1 MINTVEKF
9 KEKKNRIAVI
19 SGEGN
24 LPNQIIKELILNNI
38 DPIAFFPKN
47 FNLSLPNNVKKIA
60 FDLYN
65 LENLIY
71 ALKSRAVK
79 YLIFAGKITRYNDF
93 DTSNNLKSI
102 DLMKDYKIDLQN
114 TDDKLL
120 RSVGYF
126 FEKQG
131 FEILSIQKILPNI
144 FLEKGIPSNRK
155 PSIQDRKDIEKA
167 INIHNLMSKAD
178 IGQSLVVVNGLCIGL
193 ETLPGTDAM
202 IEFVK
207 NFKRKNNFF
216 KKLSGGI
223 LFKCLKNNQDIRFD
237 FPVIGENTLLNI
249 KRAELNGLALVENKL
264 ITLNKD
270 KLIKIANKLD
280 LFISID

>member
-1 MINTVEKF
+1 MIKTIENI

-65 LENLIY
+65 LESLIY

-79 YLIFAGKITRYNDF
+79 YLIFAGKITRFNDF

-126 FEKQG
+126 FEKHG
-131 FEILSIQKILPNI
+131 FEILSIQNILPNF

-167 INIHNLMSKAD
+167 INIHNLMSEAD

-223 LFKCLKNNQDIRFD
+223 LFKCLKKNQDVRFD
-237 FPVIGENTLLNI
+237 FPVIGENTLFNI
-249 KRAELNGLALVENKL
+249 KRAELNGLALVKNKL

>member
-1 MINTVEKF
+1 MIKTIDKF
-9 KEKKNRIAVI
+9 KETKNRIAVI

-79 YLIFAGKITRYNDF
+79 YLIFAGKITRFNDF

-126 FEKQG
+126 FEKHG
-131 FEILSIQKILPNI
+131 FEILSVQNIL
-144 FLEKGIPSNRK
+144 S
-155 PSIQDRKDIEKA
+155 
-167 INIHNLMSKAD
+167 
-178 IGQSLVVVNGLCIGL
+178 
-193 ETLPGTDAM
+193 
-202 IEFVK
+202 
-207 NFKRKNNFF
+207 NFF
-216 KKLSGGI
+216 WKKVFHQI
-223 LFKCLKNNQDIRFD
+223 
-237 FPVIGENTLLNI
+237 ENLLY
-249 KRAELNGLALVENKL
+249 RTE
-264 ITLNKD
+264 
-270 KLIKIANKLD
+270 KI
-280 LFISID
+280 

>member
-1 MINTVEKF
+1 MQFHI
-9 KEKKNRIAVI
+9 
-19 SGEGN
+19 
-24 LPNQIIKELILNNI
+24 Q
-38 DPIAFFPKN
+38 
-47 FNLSLPNNVKKIA
+47 
-60 FDLYN
+60 
-65 LENLIY
+65 NLIY

-126 FEKQG
+126 FEKHG
-131 FEILSIQKILPNI
+131 FEILSVQNILPNF
-144 FLEKGIPSNRK
+144 FLEKGVPSKRK

-167 INIHNLMSKAD
+167 INIHNLMSEAD
-178 IGQSLVVVNGLCIGL
+178 IGQSIVVVNGLCIGL

-270 KLIKIANKLD
+270 KLSKLQTN
-280 LFISID
+280 

>member
-1 MINTVEKF
+1 MIKTLEKL
-9 KEKKNRIAVI
+9 KEKKNRLAVI
-19 SGEGN
+19 SGEGI
-24 LPNQIIKELILNNI
+24 LPNQIIKELILNKI
-38 DPIAFFPKN
+38 DPFAFFPN
-47 FNLSLPNNVKKIA
+47 HLNLSLPNNVKKIA

-65 LENLIY
+65 LEKLIY
-71 ALKSRAVK
+71 ELKSRAVK

-93 DTSNNLKSI
+93 ENFNNLKSI
-102 DLMKDYKIDLQN
+102 DIMKDYKIDLQN

-131 FEILSIQKILPNI
+131 FEILSIQNILPNC
-144 FLEKGIPSNRK
+144 FLEKGVPSNRK
-155 PSIQDRKDIEKA
+155 PTIQDRKDIEKA
-167 INIHNLMSKAD
+167 VNIHNLMSVAD

-207 NFKRKNNFF
+207 NFKKKNNNF
-216 KKLSGGI
+216 KKFSGGI
-223 LFKCLKNNQDIRFD
+223 LFKCLKNNQDVRFD

-249 KRAELNGLALVENKL
+249 KRAELNGLALVKNKL

>member
-1 MINTVEKF
+1 MIKTIENI

-24 LPNQIIKELILNNI
+24 LPNKIIKELILNNI

-126 FEKQG
+126 FEKHG
-131 FEILSIQKILPNI
+131 FEILSVQNILPNF
-144 FLEKGIPSNRK
+144 FLEKGVPSNRK
-155 PSIQDRKDIEKA
+155 PSTQDRKDIEKA
-167 INIHNLMSKAD
+167 INIHNLMSEAD

-223 LFKCLKNNQDIRFD
+223 LFKCLKKNQDVRFD

>member
-1 MINTVEKF
+1 
-9 KEKKNRIAVI
+9 
-19 SGEGN
+19 
-24 LPNQIIKELILNNI
+24 
-38 DPIAFFPKN
+38 
-47 FNLSLPNNVKKIA
+47 
-60 FDLYN
+60 
-65 LENLIY
+65 
-71 ALKSRAVK
+71 
-79 YLIFAGKITRYNDF
+79 
-93 DTSNNLKSI
+93 
-102 DLMKDYKIDLQN
+102 MKDYKIDLQN
-114 TDDKLL
+114 SDDKLL

-131 FEILSIQKILPNI
+131 FEILSVQNILPNF
-144 FLEKGIPSNRK
+144 FLKKGVPSNRK

-167 INIHNLMSKAD
+167 SNIHNLMSEAD

-207 NFKRKNNFF
+207 NFKRKNNIF

-223 LFKCLKNNQDIRFD
+223 LFKCLKNNQDVRFD

-249 KRAELNGLALVENKL
+249 KRAELNGLALLENKL

>member
-1 MINTVEKF
+1 MIKTIDKF
-9 KEKKNRIAVI
+9 KETKNRIAVI

-24 LPNQIIKELILNNI
+24 FPNQIIKELILNNI
-38 DPIAFFPKN
+38 HPIAFFPKN
-47 FNLSLPNNVKKIA
+47 LNLSLPINVKKIA

-71 ALKSRAVK
+71 ELKSRAVK

-93 DTSNNLKSI
+93 ETSNNLKTI
-102 DLMKDYKIDLQN
+102 DLMTDYKIDLQN

-120 RSVGYF
+120 RGVGYF

-131 FEILSIQKILPNI
+131 FEILSVQNILPNF
-144 FLEKGIPSNRK
+144 FLEKGVPSDRK
-155 PSIQDRKDIEKA
+155 PSIQDRKDIAKA
-167 INIHNLMSKAD
+167 INIHNLMSEAD
-178 IGQSLVVVNGLCIGL
+178 IGQSIVVVNGLCIGL

-207 NFKRKNNFF
+207 NFKRKNNIF

-223 LFKCLKNNQDIRFD
+223 LFKCLKKNQDVRFD

>member
-1 MINTVEKF
+1 M
-9 KEKKNRIAVI
+9 
-19 SGEGN
+19 
-24 LPNQIIKELILNNI
+24 
-38 DPIAFFPKN
+38 
-47 FNLSLPNNVKKIA
+47 
-60 FDLYN
+60 
-65 LENLIY
+65 IY

-126 FEKQG
+126 FEKHG
-131 FEILSIQKILPNI
+131 FEILSVQNILPNF
-144 FLEKGIPSNRK
+144 FLEKGVPSNRK

-167 INIHNLMSKAD
+167 INIHNLMSEAD

>member
-1 MINTVEKF
+1 MINTIEKF

-126 FEKQG
+126 FEKHG
-131 FEILSIQKILPNI
+131 FEILSVQNILPNF
-144 FLEKGIPSNRK
+144 FLEKGVPSNRK

-167 INIHNLMSKAD
+167 INIHNLMSEAD

-223 LFKCLKNNQDIRFD
+223 LFKCLKKNQDVRFD

>member
-1 MINTVEKF
+1 MIKTIENI

-71 ALKSRAVK
+71 ELKSRAVK

-93 DTSNNLKSI
+93 ETSNNLKTI
-102 DLMKDYKIDLQN
+102 DLMTDYKIDLQN

-131 FEILSIQKILPNI
+131 FEILSVQNILPNF
-144 FLEKGIPSNRK
+144 FLEKGVPSNRK
-155 PSIQDRKDIEKA
+155 PSIQDRQDIEKA
-167 INIHNLMSKAD
+167 INIHNLMSEAD

-207 NFKRKNNFF
+207 NFKRKN
-216 KKLSGGI
+216 
-223 LFKCLKNNQDIRFD
+223 
-237 FPVIGENTLLNI
+237 
-249 KRAELNGLALVENKL
+249 
-264 ITLNKD
+264 
-270 KLIKIANKLD
+270 
-280 LFISID
+280 

>member
-1 MINTVEKF
+1 MIKTIENI

-79 YLIFAGKITRYNDF
+79 YLIFAGKITRYNYF

-126 FEKQG
+126 FEKHG
-131 FEILSIQKILPNI
+131 FEILSVQNILPNF
-144 FLEKGIPSNRK
+144 FLEKGVPSNRK

-167 INIHNLMSKAD
+167 INIHNLMSEAD

-223 LFKCLKNNQDIRFD
+223 LFKCLKKNQDVRFD

-249 KRAELNGLALVENKL
+249 KRAELNGLALVKNKL

>member
-1 MINTVEKF
+1 MIKTIENIKV
-9 KEKKNRIAVI
+9 KKNRIAVI

-126 FEKQG
+126 FEKHG
-131 FEILSIQKILPNI
+131 FEILSIQNILPNF

-167 INIHNLMSKAD
+167 INIHNLMSEAD

-207 NFKRKNNFF
+207 NFKIKNNFF

-223 LFKCLKNNQDIRFD
+223 LFKCLKKNQDVRFD

>member
-1 MINTVEKF
+1 MINTIEKF

-24 LPNQIIKELILNNI
+24 LPNQIIKELIFNNI
-38 DPIAFFPKN
+38 DPIAFFPKHL
-47 FNLSLPNNVKKIA
+47 NLSLPNNVKTIA

-71 ALKSRAVK
+71 ELKSNAVK
-79 YLIFAGKITRYNDF
+79 YLVFAGKITRYNDF
-93 DTSNNLKSI
+93 ETSNNLKSI

-126 FEKQG
+126 FENHG
-131 FEILSIQKILPNI
+131 FEILSIQNILPNF

-167 INIHNLMSKAD
+167 INIHNLMSEAD

-223 LFKCLKNNQDIRFD
+223 LFKCLKKNQDVRFD

-264 ITLNKD
+264 ITLNKE
-270 KLIKIANKLD
+270 KLVKIANKLD

>member
-1 MINTVEKF
+1 MIKNIDKF
-9 KEKKNRIAVI
+9 KETKNRIAVI

-38 DPIAFFPKN
+38 HPIAFFPKN
-47 FNLSLPNNVKKIA
+47 FNLSLPINVKKIA

-71 ALKSRAVK
+71 ELKSRAVK

-93 DTSNNLKSI
+93 ETSNNLKNI
-102 DLMKDYKIDLQN
+102 DLMTDYKIDLQN

-120 RSVGYF
+120 RSVGDF

-131 FEILSIQKILPNI
+131 FEILSVQNILPNF
-144 FLEKGIPSNRK
+144 FLEKGVPSKRK

-167 INIHNLMSKAD
+167 INIHNLMSEAD
-178 IGQSLVVVNGLCIGL
+178 IGQSIVVVNGLCIGL

-207 NFKRKNNFF
+207 NFKRKNNIL

-223 LFKCLKNNQDIRFD
+223 LFKCLKKNQDVRFD

-249 KRAELNGLALVENKL
+249 KKAELNGLALVENKL

>member
-1 MINTVEKF
+1 MIKTIENI

-126 FEKQG
+126 FEKHG
-131 FEILSIQKILPNI
+131 FEILSVQNILPNF
-144 FLEKGIPSNRK
+144 FLEKGVPSNRK

-167 INIHNLMSKAD
+167 INIHNLMSEAD

-223 LFKCLKNNQDIRFD
+223 LFKCLKKNQDVRFD

>member
-1 MINTVEKF
+1 MIKTIENI

-71 ALKSRAVK
+71 ELKSRAVK

-93 DTSNNLKSI
+93 ETSNNLKTI
-102 DLMKDYKIDLQN
+102 DLMTDYKIDLQN

-120 RSVGYF
+120 RSVGDF

-131 FEILSIQKILPNI
+131 FEILSVQNILPNF
-144 FLEKGIPSNRK
+144 FLEKGVPSKRK

-167 INIHNLMSKAD
+167 INIHNLMSEAD
-178 IGQSLVVVNGLCIGL
+178 IGQSIVVVNGLCIGL

-223 LFKCLKNNQDIRFD
+223 LFKCLKKNQDIRFD
-237 FPVIGENTLLNI
+237 FPVIGEDTLLNI
-249 KRAELNGLALVENKL
+249 KKAELNGLALVENKL
-264 ITLNKD
+264 ITLNKE